1 MLTISEAPVSAAEGC
16 EQAQIATDSAQYAYN
31 SASSD
36 LYKAKTNA
44 KNAFEE
50 ATRLRNIA
58 DKSGLSAD
66 KARADEAAVK
76 EQEAEKTA
84 KDAYAKGATYA
95 KETAEAV
102 IPSLLS
108 DSLRCFNCVVARADI
123 PILSLMTN
131 Y

>member
-84 KDAYAKGATYA
+84 AGRRGHDGCD
-95 KETAEAV
+95 V
-102 IPSLLS
+102 PSVRIWSVDLLRQTV
-108 DSLRCFNCVVARADI
+108 LGGN
-123 PILSLMTN
+123 
-131 Y
+131 